1 MSTGIMIFSAIK
13 TNVVLP
19 RNCVVPSQ
27 CPSLALV
34 SKSPGLYLIVVE
46 LPLIVCNKNCYICRS
61 HVNPFTVLV
70 LSIFHSM
77 C

>member
-13 TNVVLP
+13 TDVVLP

-27 CPSLALV
+27 CHSLA
-34 SKSPGLYLIVVE
+34 KSPGLYLIVVE

-61 HVNPFTVLV
+61 HVSPFTVLV